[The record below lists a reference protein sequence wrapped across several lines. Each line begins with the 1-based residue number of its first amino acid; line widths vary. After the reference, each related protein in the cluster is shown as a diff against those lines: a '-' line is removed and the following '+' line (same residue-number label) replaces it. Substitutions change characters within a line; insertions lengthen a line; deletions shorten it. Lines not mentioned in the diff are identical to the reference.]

1 MLPDSGWIKA
11 LKEAGIPFFSVL
23 FVGLAGMSLV
33 WRFLPGLIGE
43 PFAGARNWT
52 EPLAVA
58 CLFIIVAQ
66 VVWLAIKAP
75 KTMPEWLAK
84 RLLARR
90 YQTLSERQRRL
101 LDSVFSTGR
110 RSFEVQS
117 YKDRWFEELEELG
130 FIESVS
136 LFAFTAGM
144 NWPYEVTLTA
154 WKALEISRNS
164 PKDK

>member
-1 MLPDSGWIKA
+1 MPDSGWIKA

-75 KTMPEWLAK
+75 KTMPEWLAA
-84 RLLARR
+84 RLLAQR
-90 YQTLSERQRRL
+90 YYKLSDRQRGL
-101 LDSVFSTGR
+101 LDNAYGRGR
-110 RSFEVQS
+110 RSFEVQA
-117 YKDRWFEELEELG
+117 YEDRWFEELEELG
-130 FIESVS
+130 FIKSVP
-136 LFAFTAGM
+136 LMVYAAGM
-144 NWPYEVTLTA
+144 SWPYEVTLPA
-154 WKALEISRNS
+154 WKALELVTKRS
-164 PKDK
+164 KVK